1 MDFISSGLL
10 DYVNKHSN
18 EEPQILKDLTR
29 ETYQKVLL
37 PRMLS
42 GPLQGR
48 FLSVLSKIIRP
59 KKILEIGT
67 YTGYATLCLA
77 EGLAPNGIIDTLD
90 KNEELLDFQR
100 KYFNRSGYGDQINQH
115 LGNAIDIIPK
125 LSSDY
130 DLVFLDA
137 DKTNYINY
145 FELII
150 PKMNSGGVILSDN
163 VLWSGKVIKEAD
175 VKDKDTQVLQ
185 EFNKLLATD
194 TRVESVLLP
203 LRDGL
208 TISRVI

>member
-10 DYVNKHSN
+10 DYVTKHSN

-130 DLVFLDA
+130 DFVFLDA

>member
-10 DYVNKHSN
+10 DYVTKHSN

-130 DLVFLDA
+130 DFVFLDA

-175 VKDKDTQVLQ
+175 VKDKDTQVIQ

>member
-1 MDFISSGLL
+1 MDFISSELL
-10 DYVNKHSN
+10 DYVTKHSN

-90 KNEELLDFQR
+90 KNEEILDFQR

-130 DLVFLDA
+130 DFVFLDA

-194 TRVESVLLP
+194 TRIESVLLP

>member
-1 MDFISSGLL
+1 MDFISSDLL
-10 DYVNKHSN
+10 DYVTKHSN

-90 KNEELLDFQR
+90 KNEELLDFQK

-130 DLVFLDA
+130 DFVFLDA

-185 EFNKLLATD
+185 KFNKLLATD

>member
-10 DYVNKHSN
+10 DYVTKHSN

-175 VKDKDTQVLQ
+175 VKDKDTQVIQ

>member
-10 DYVNKHSN
+10 DYVTKHSN

-90 KNEELLDFQR
+90 KNEELLDFQK

-130 DLVFLDA
+130 DFVFLDA

-185 EFNKLLATD
+185 KFNKLLATD

>member
-1 MDFISSGLL
+1 
-10 DYVNKHSN
+10 
-18 EEPQILKDLTR
+18 
-29 ETYQKVLL
+29 
-37 PRMLS
+37 MLS

-130 DLVFLDA
+130 DFVFLDA

-185 EFNKLLATD
+185 KFNKLLATD

>member
-1 MDFISSGLL
+1 MDFISSELL
-10 DYVNKHSN
+10 DYVTKHSN

-130 DLVFLDA
+130 DFVFLDA

-194 TRVESVLLP
+194 TRIESVLLP

>member
-10 DYVNKHSN
+10 DYVTKHSN

-130 DLVFLDA
+130 DFVFLDA

-150 PKMNSGGVILSDN
+150 PIMNSGSVILSDN

-175 VKDKDTQVLQ
+175 VKDKDTQVLK

-194 TRVESVLLP
+194 KRVESVLLP

>member
-1 MDFISSGLL
+1 MDFISSDLL
-10 DYVNKHSN
+10 DYVTKHSN

-130 DLVFLDA
+130 DFVFLDA

-194 TRVESVLLP
+194 KRVESVLLP

>member
-10 DYVNKHSN
+10 DYVTKHSN

-115 LGNAIDIIPK
+115 LGNAIDLIPK

-150 PKMNSGGVILSDN
+150 PYIYSGGVILSDN

-175 VKDKDTQVLQ
+175 VKDKDTQVIQ

>member
-10 DYVNKHSN
+10 DYVTKHSN

-130 DLVFLDA
+130 DFVFLDA

-175 VKDKDTQVLQ
+175 VKDKDTQVLK

-194 TRVESVLLP
+194 KRVESVLLP

>member
-1 MDFISSGLL
+1 
-10 DYVNKHSN
+10 
-18 EEPQILKDLTR
+18 
-29 ETYQKVLL
+29 
-37 PRMLS
+37 
-42 GPLQGR
+42 
-48 FLSVLSKIIRP
+48 
-59 KKILEIGT
+59 
-67 YTGYATLCLA
+67 
-77 EGLAPNGIIDTLD
+77 
-90 KNEELLDFQR
+90 
-100 KYFNRSGYGDQINQH
+100 
-115 LGNAIDIIPK
+115 
-125 LSSDY
+125 
-130 DLVFLDA
+130 LDA

-194 TRVESVLLP
+194 KRVESVLLP

>member
-10 DYVNKHSN
+10 DYVTKHSN

-48 FLSVLSKIIRP
+48 FLSILSKIIRP

>member
-10 DYVNKHSN
+10 DYVTKHSN

-130 DLVFLDA
+130 DFVFLDA

-185 EFNKLLATD
+185 KFNKLLATD

>member
-10 DYVNKHSN
+10 DYVTKHSN

-130 DLVFLDA
+130 DFVFLDA

-150 PKMNSGGVILSDN
+150 PKMNSGGVSCFPPPTL
-163 VLWSGKVIKEAD
+163 EM
-175 VKDKDTQVLQ
+175 Q
-185 EFNKLLATD
+185 
-194 TRVESVLLP
+194 
-203 LRDGL
+203 
-208 TISRVI
+208 

>member
-10 DYVNKHSN
+10 DYVTKHSN

-194 TRVESVLLP
+194 KRVESVLLP

>member
-1 MDFISSGLL
+1 MDFISSDLL
-10 DYVNKHSN
+10 DYVTKHSN

-130 DLVFLDA
+130 DFVFLDA

>member
-1 MDFISSGLL
+1 MDFISSDLL
-10 DYVNKHSN
+10 DYVTKHSN

-29 ETYQKVLL
+29 ETNQKVLL

-130 DLVFLDA
+130 DFVFLDA

-185 EFNKLLATD
+185 KFNKLLATD

>member
-10 DYVNKHSN
+10 DYVTKHSN

-90 KNEELLDFQR
+90 KLFSL
-100 KYFNRSGYGDQINQH
+100 IT
-115 LGNAIDIIPK
+115 
-125 LSSDY
+125 
-130 DLVFLDA
+130 FL
-137 DKTNYINY
+137 
-145 FELII
+145 
-150 PKMNSGGVILSDN
+150 
-163 VLWSGKVIKEAD
+163 
-175 VKDKDTQVLQ
+175 
-185 EFNKLLATD
+185 
-194 TRVESVLLP
+194 
-203 LRDGL
+203 
-208 TISRVI
+208 

>member
-10 DYVNKHSN
+10 DYVTKHSN
-18 EEPQILKDLTR
+18 KEPQILKDLTR

-115 LGNAIDIIPK
+115 LGNAIDMIPK

-175 VKDKDTQVLQ
+175 VKDKDTQVIQ

>member
-1 MDFISSGLL
+1 MDFISSDLL
-10 DYVNKHSN
+10 DYVTKHSN

-90 KNEELLDFQR
+90 KNEELVDFQR

-130 DLVFLDA
+130 DFVFLDA

-175 VKDKDTQVLQ
+175 VKDKDTQALQ
-185 EFNKLLATD
+185 KFNKLLATD

>member
-10 DYVNKHSN
+10 DYVTKHSN

-130 DLVFLDA
+130 DFVFLDA

-194 TRVESVLLP
+194 KRVESVLLP

>member
-10 DYVNKHSN
+10 DYVTKHSN

-130 DLVFLDA
+130 DFVFLDA

-175 VKDKDTQVLQ
+175 VKDKDTQVLK
-185 EFNKLLATD
+185 EFNELLATD
-194 TRVESVLLP
+194 KRVESVLLP

>member
-1 MDFISSGLL
+1 MDFISSDLL
-10 DYVNKHSN
+10 DYVTKHSN

-130 DLVFLDA
+130 DFVFLDA

-185 EFNKLLATD
+185 KFNKLLATD

>member
-1 MDFISSGLL
+1 MDFISSDLL
-10 DYVNKHSN
+10 DYVTKHSN

-29 ETYQKVLL
+29 ETNQKVLL

-130 DLVFLDA
+130 DFVFLDA

-150 PKMNSGGVILSDN
+150 PKMNPGGVILSDN

-185 EFNKLLATD
+185 KFNKLLATD

>member
-150 PKMNSGGVILSDN
+150 PKMNS
-163 VLWSGKVIKEAD
+163 
-175 VKDKDTQVLQ
+175 
-185 EFNKLLATD
+185 
-194 TRVESVLLP
+194 
-203 LRDGL
+203 
-208 TISRVI
+208 TISIELDHNLYQMNTAQLSVG

>member
-10 DYVNKHSN
+10 DYVTKHSN

-130 DLVFLDA
+130 DFVFLDA

-175 VKDKDTQVLQ
+175 LKDKDTQVLQ

-194 TRVESVLLP
+194 KRVESVLLP